1 MANWLSVGVVAKSFI
16 DFLASPQAI
25 TVIRKTALE
34 AVASGLGIRDQ
45 RRGMSD
51 FLVPVRGFAKRWCVS
66 FEGML
71 PDAPARFRAGRLDVV
86 LRLGASEIVT
96 LLGSGGMGEV

>member
-1 MANWLSVGVVAKSFI
+1 MANWLSVGLVAKSFI

-45 RRGMSD
+45 RRGMRD
-51 FLVPVRGFAKRWCVS
+51 FLVPVRGFAKGWNVQ
-66 FEGML
+66 F
-71 PDAPARFRAGRLDVV
+71 
-86 LRLGASEIVT
+86 
-96 LLGSGGMGEV
+96 SGIAA